1 MEKKPLKTPMGTGMN
16 NPMPRGQMNVQD
28 PMATRMMVGK
38 PMVSRRQPTAA
49 PMSAQPKPK
58 PKLFDRV
65 AKKVVN
71 KARAQAGA
79 APLGQGQPGKPKR
92 GMY

>member
-1 MEKKPLKTPMGTGMN
+1 MEKKPLKTPMGTGMG

-28 PMATRMMVGK
+28 PMIMGK

-49 PMSAQPKPK
+49 PTSAQPKPK